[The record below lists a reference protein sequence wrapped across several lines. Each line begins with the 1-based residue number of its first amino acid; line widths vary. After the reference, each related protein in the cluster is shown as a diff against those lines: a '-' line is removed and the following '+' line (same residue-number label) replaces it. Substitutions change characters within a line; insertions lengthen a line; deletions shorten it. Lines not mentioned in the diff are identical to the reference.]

1 MSAPT
6 LWLHRSTIQTNVAI
20 RRAGQRGEPR
30 YAVQGRLAA
39 SGPGASAR
47 FARILAARH
56 GHDSDSACLVE
67 IDQLVFCSAPP
78 PRSPLARPTARLQ
91 VLPVATG
98 DRVDRYGSTEP
109 VETAGSMP
117 IRSQKR
123 MTAKEQLRDAID
135 ALSEDEARDALRYI
149 EVRRVDPML
158 AAFLAAPIDDEPVT
172 DEEERAVA
180 DAREEYRRG
189 EAVPLDEIRHEFE

>member
-1 MSAPT
+1 MS
-6 LWLHRSTIQTNVAI
+6 
-20 RRAGQRGEPR
+20 
-30 YAVQGRLAA
+30 
-39 SGPGASAR
+39 
-47 FARILAARH
+47 
-56 GHDSDSACLVE
+56 
-67 IDQLVFCSAPP
+67 
-78 PRSPLARPTARLQ
+78 
-91 VLPVATG
+91 
-98 DRVDRYGSTEP
+98 
-109 VETAGSMP
+109 

-180 DAREEYRRG
+180 EAREEYRRG